1 MSSASRLLFLL
12 ILGLVGP
19 TLPCFSADSVKIPEF
34 WDQRR
39 RIERPDTSQIRQ
51 IRFLTE
57 DDFPPFHFA
66 GPDGA
71 LSGFEVDIALALCT
85 ELKIPCSIQAT
96 RWDGLNASLGQN
108 RGDAIIAAM
117 KITREARS
125 QFSFTA
131 SYFRF
136 PARFI
141 GQKNLVMKGLAMK
154 GLAMKEISAG
164 ELAGRQVAAV
174 TGSTH
179 EAFLKAF
186 FPRAMVVP
194 MQDARSVFDAVQSG
208 RVALGFA
215 DGVTA
220 AFWLNG
226 EASRNCCAFVGG
238 PYTESRYFGEGAG
251 IAVRRDDAKLLQALD
266 WALHR
271 IAADGTYATLY
282 LKYFPISAY

>member
-1 MSSASRLLFLL
+1 MSSASRLVFLL
-12 ILGLVGP
+12 ILGLIGP
-19 TLPCFSADSVKIPEF
+19 TPSCFSAEKVQIPEF

-39 RIERPDTSQIRQ
+39 RIEKPDTSQIRQ

-71 LSGFEVDIALALCT
+71 LSGFEVDLALALCT

-96 RWDGLNASLGQN
+96 RWDGLNASLSQS

-125 QFSFTA
+125 QFSFTS

-136 PARFI
+136 PARFV
-141 GQKNLVMKGLAMK
+141 GPRKPDMQDV
-154 GLAMKEISAG
+154 SAG
-164 ELAGRQVAAV
+164 ALAGRQVGAV
-174 TGSTH
+174 AGSTH
-179 EAFLKAF
+179 EAYLKEF
-186 FPRAMVVP
+186 FPRTIVVP
-194 MQDARSVFDAVQSG
+194 MQDARSVLDAVQSG
-208 RVALGFA
+208 NVSLGFS

-226 EASRNCCAFVGG
+226 EASKDCCAFVGG

-251 IAVRRDDAKLLQALD
+251 IAVRRDDARLLQALD
-266 WALHR
+266 WALYR
-271 IAADGTYATLY
+271 IAADGTYARLY
-282 LKYFPISAY
+282 LKYFPIGVY